1 MEKFII
7 ADLIPRLQ
15 SEYGYP
21 VTGARLIAEK
31 LVACEPS
38 IKIVFL
44 KWWRTGEFTPLEF
57 EGYTW
62 EYLMEKQS
70 MSPIAALLTLDWLLR
85 EPDKAKKS
93 LHKGHDEVR
102 LNKDR

>member
-1 MEKFII
+1 MENFTI

-15 SEYGYP
+15 SEYKYP
-21 VTGARLIAEK
+21 SKGAQTIAEK
-31 LVACEPS
+31 LVMCQPA

-44 KWWRTGEFTPLEF
+44 KWWRTGEFTPLEI

-62 EYLMEKQS
+62 KYLMEKQS
-70 MSPIAALLTLDWLLR
+70 MNPIAALLTLDWLLR